1 MGEQV
6 SKQNKQ
12 SSQFKMFSNC
22 SECLFFVVISLVCTV
37 LLYKCFDLCGLLD
50 RFVDKLEREEAER
63 EEIAKFL
70 SEEKARI
77 LAALESVRQR
87 REQGE
92 RNRSRAETIKLQIAQ
107 SKEENNRLKARIVE
121 LDEKIFQKE
130 LERRK
135 KHDERMNR
143 RGNIRVFCRVRP
155 NKGNE
160 EDIVRVNSKRSSVSL
175 VANNKNSKQMTT
187 SDFEFDKVYA
197 PSASQQEV
205 FQDIELLVQ
214 SALDGHRVCI
224 FAYGQTGSGKSHT
237 MEGPP
242 QIKQDSSFY
251 RDNPHRGI
259 IPRTVGKIF
268 DHMPQ
273 LAQMGWTYTLK
284 CSFAEVYQENI
295 YDLLSTKVDKKEL
308 QIFND
313 EMKDLTVCQVN
324 SVEQVDALMIK
335 AKKQR
340 KVGSTNMNKQS
351 SRSHF
356 IFQMVIEGTNAN
368 GSKCC
373 GRLNLVDLAGSEN
386 LEAAKDEQ
394 QRKEG
399 AKIRE
404 SLSALSTVLTQLRQ
418 DPKASAG
425 FRNSKL
431 TRLLKTDLSAGSKI
445 LMFVNIAPEASSLME
460 TKCSLNFAKSVNS
473 VKLTPAKGKKMKS
486 QK

>member
-155 NKGNE
+155 SKGKEE
-160 EDIVRVNSKRSSVSL
+160 EDVVKVNSKLSSLSIVT
-175 VANNKNSKQMTT
+175 NNSKQMTT
-187 SDFEFDKVYA
+187 TDFKFDKVYA
-197 PSASQQEV
+197 PSASQENV

-214 SALDGHRVCI
+214 SALDGKNVCI
-224 FAYGQTGSGKSHT
+224 FAYGQTGSGKSFT
-237 MEGPP
+237 MEGPSE
-242 QIKQDSSFY
+242 QQKRDSSFY
-251 RDNPHRGI
+251 GENPARGV
-259 IPRTVGKIF
+259 IPRAVRKIF
-268 DHMPQ
+268 DSITRF
-273 LAQMGWTYTLK
+273 AEMGWSYSLK
-284 CSFAEVYQENI
+284 CSFFEVYQK
-295 YDLLSTKVDKKEL
+295 DVFDLSTAKAI
-308 QIFND
+308 QISDTGDRVNLRGL
-313 EMKDLTVCQVN
+313 EVHAVN
-324 SVEQVDALMIK
+324 SVEQVDELLIR
-335 AKKQR
+335 AKKNR
-340 KVGSTNMNKQS
+340 KVGSTAMNARS

-356 IFQMVIEGTNAN
+356 IFQLLIEGTHVS
-368 GSKCC
+368 GRKCC
-373 GRLNLVDLAGSEN
+373 GTLSLVDLAGSEN
-386 LEAAKDEQ
+386 IELLKNKKQVDEC
-394 QRKEG
+394 KEILSSLG
-399 AKIRE
+399 ALKTALTRLRE
-404 SLSALSTVLTQLRQ
+404 GKTPT
-418 DPKASAG
+418 
-425 FRNSKL
+425 FRDSKL
-431 TRLLKTDLSAGSKI
+431 THVLKNSLTAGSKV
-445 LMFVNIAPEASSLME
+445 LMFVNVAPEKSCLQE
-460 TKCSLNFAKSVNS
+460 TKSSLNFGKSVNAI
-473 VKLTPAKGKKMKS
+473 KLGSGKSK
-486 QK
+486 